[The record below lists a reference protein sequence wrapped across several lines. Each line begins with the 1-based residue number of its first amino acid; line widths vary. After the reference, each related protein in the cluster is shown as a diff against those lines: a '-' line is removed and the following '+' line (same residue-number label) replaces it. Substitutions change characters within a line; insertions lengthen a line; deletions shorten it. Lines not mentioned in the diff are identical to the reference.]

1 MTTIDEN
8 KQQEFKEKSLSLIQT
23 LKEGKWEEG
32 ENLWLDILEL
42 GTMDISPLRE
52 AMQELWRRGQRE
64 RAQLLLEQTIETCR
78 SNDYAELWLRALQLA
93 LKYGISYKNFKNQ
106 YAEAFIK
113 TYTNCDYLSSWVER
127 VKEENL
133 SRDDFCKTLD
143 KLVLFQE
150 GTIVKHRSGWGIGKV
165 TGIGEDEMAIYMDL
179 EHKPNHRMDAYAA
192 AECLK
197 TIEPENFEAM
207 VFFSSDKLKDEADK
221 NPMNLVYRLLRFVDR
236 PLGAK
241 DLKKYL
247 CPAVIDDKQWSKWWP
262 KTRKKMITDPYIEII
277 GSGQGKYELR
287 ETAIDWEEEIQKE
300 FVEQEKENQANFIL
314 EYLKNSSQKQR
325 VTFFAGELA
334 KNCRE
339 FVGKDNLIALE
350 NFLVIAELVKEGAEA
365 PEDLPTVEE
374 IFKEEPEVTFSQM
387 RIASLAQDT
396 LTHFIAQTPDWEQHI
411 GKVFQI
417 GQDLARDTMLKHL
430 KKTKKLPEYSDTV
443 TKSIMNYRLSYP
455 DALLWF
461 TKQIAS
467 KRFPTKGKKVPSLI
481 ELYNI
486 LVQTTTS
493 LQFMGEWDIEKTAK
507 FFTLTMANKISKEVE
522 EEEAV
527 DTLNNT
533 DSASWLTNNFR
544 ETIRLTLKE
553 RFPKLFSEVDPIY
566 TTKVGLKKYEDEYRD
581 LMENKIPENAKAIG
595 EALSFGDLS
604 ENAELDAAR
613 ELQLQLTNKA
623 NDMKNN
629 MKRVQFIDYNIPK
642 NEVAVGS
649 IVTISDDK
657 KKLTYTILGPWDVAV
672 DQGIISYMSPIAEA
686 LIGCTVG
693 EEVEL
698 PTGKYTIEATEI
710 YKEAE

>member
-8 KQQEFKEKSLSLIQT
+8 KQQEFKEKSFSLVQT

-42 GTMDISPLRE
+42 GAIDISPLRE

-64 RAQLLLEQTIETCR
+64 RAQLLLEQTVETCR
-78 SNDYAELWLRALQLA
+78 NNDRAELWLHALQLA
-93 LKYGISYKNFKNQ
+93 LKYGINFKNFKNQ

-113 TYTNCDYLSSWVER
+113 TYTKCDYLENWIER
-127 VKEENL
+127 VQQESL
-133 SRDDFCKTLD
+133 SRDDFCKTLN

-165 TGIGEDEMAIYMDL
+165 TGIGEEEMAIYMDL
-179 EHKPNHRMDAYAA
+179 QHKPNHRMDAYAA

-207 VFFSSDKLKDEADK
+207 VFFSTDKLKEEAEG
-221 NPMNLVYRLLRFVDR
+221 NPMSLVYRLLRFVDR

-241 DLKKYL
+241 DLKKHL

-262 KTRKKMITDPYIEII
+262 KTRKKMITDAYVEII
-277 GSGQGKYELR
+277 GSGQGKYILR
-287 ETAIDWEEEIQKE
+287 ETPLDWEEEIQKE
-300 FVEQEKENQANFIL
+300 FVEQEKEEQAIFIL

-325 VTFFAGELA
+325 VSFFAEELA

-339 FVGKDNLIALE
+339 FLEKNRLISLE
-350 NFLVIAELVKEGAEA
+350 NYMVIGELVKEGATQ
-365 PEDLPTVEE
+365 PEDLPTIEA
-374 IFKEEPEVTFSQM
+374 IFSVDSHITFSQI
-387 RIASLAQDT
+387 RIAILAQDI
-396 LTHFIAQTPDWEQHI
+396 LNHFIEQTSNWEEHV
-411 GKVFQI
+411 GKIFQI

-430 KKTKKLPEYSDTV
+430 KKIKKLPDYVDTI
-443 TKSIMNYRLSYP
+443 TTSIMNYRLSYP

-461 TKQIAS
+461 MKQIAS
-467 KRFPTKGKKVPSLI
+467 KRFPKGKKVPTMI
-481 ELYNI
+481 DIYNI

-493 LQFMGEWDIEKTAK
+493 LQFMGEWDIEKVAK
-507 FFTLTMANKISKEVE
+507 FFTLTMANKISKAVE
-522 EEEAV
+522 ENEAV

-553 RFPKLFSEVDPIY
+553 RFPKLFSDIDPIY
-566 TTKVGLKKYEDEYRD
+566 TTKIGLQKYEDEYRD

-623 NDMKNN
+623 TDMKNN
-629 MKRVQFIDYNIPK
+629 MKRVQFIDYSVIVK
-642 NEVAVGS
+642 NEVAIGS
-649 IVTISDDK
+649 VVTIEGNK
-657 KKLTYTILGPWDVAV
+657 KKLIYTILGPWDVAV
-672 DQGIISYMSPIAEA
+672 DQGVISYMSPIAET
-686 LIGCTVG
+686 LIGCPVG
-693 EEVEL
+693 EEIEL
-698 PTGKYTIEATEI
+698 PSGKYTIKSTTA
-710 YKEAE
+710 YKEVN